1 MTNQQARHPMQ
12 ETFSASGCAVIIG
25 GSGGLGGAI
34 AECLAGHGCNVALS
48 YRNGLDQAE
57 GYAAEVR
64 GRGRQAWV
72 GKADLQDAQSLS
84 AFFEQATK
92 QLGPVHTVVFASG
105 PHIYLEAIS
114 KSDISRLRDYVE
126 ADVIGFAN
134 VIQAALPHV
143 RQTQGSIT
151 ALVTCGVSRWLVK
164 DILSIVPKAGVW
176 ALVQGVAKE
185 EGRYGV
191 RANAVGVGVIDA
203 GMTLRGKATG
213 QFNDDFLAAVSA
225 ASAIK
230 RVGSGTDIAEAVA
243 FLASRRAGFVT
254 GQLLNVDGGLTL

>member
-1 MTNQQARHPMQ
+1 MTTQQSNHQILEGFPA
-12 ETFSASGCAVIIG
+12 TGCAVVIG
-25 GSGGLGGAI
+25 GSGGLGGTI
-34 AECLAGHGCNVALS
+34 AKCLAGHGSNVALS

-57 GYAAEVR
+57 GYAGEVR
-64 GRGRQAWV
+64 GLGRQAWV
-72 GKADLQDAQSLS
+72 GKADLQNAQSLS
-84 AFFEQATK
+84 SFFEQASK
-92 QLGPVHTVVFASG
+92 ELGPVHTVVFASG
-105 PHIYLEAIS
+105 PHIYLEPIS
-114 KSDISRLRDYVE
+114 KSDVSRLRDYVE

-203 GMTLRGKATG
+203 GMTLRGKESG
-213 QFNDDFLAAVSA
+213 QFNDEFLVAVSA

-230 RVGSGTDIAEAVA
+230 RVGTGADIAEAVA

-254 GQLLNVDGGLTL
+254 GQLLNVDGGLAL